1 MEIKIG
7 YALAKPV
14 ETQAQCDAY
23 TAMVEA
29 VNAHNAACAVGDTL
43 WSIADKPGCYEVTD
57 GGVKSDPA
65 DQPKPEPTLKEKLEA
80 LQEDNK
86 TLKEEN
92 TMITQ
97 CLMEMSEIVYAYT
110 SLQKTG
116 KDCFYDGNVV
126 GTGDHELRDDRGS
139 KGNVCPLPPP
149 AEGEGESHSGEERL

>member
-57 GGVKSDPA
+57 GGVKSA

-92 TMITQ
+92 TMIKQ
-97 CLMEMSEIVYAYT
+97 CLMEMSEIVYA
-110 SLQKTG
+110 
-116 KDCFYDGNVV
+116 
-126 GTGDHELRDDRGS
+126 
-139 KGNVCPLPPP
+139 
-149 AEGEGESHSGEERL
+149 

>member
-14 ETQAQCDAY
+14 GTQAQCDAY

-65 DQPKPEPTLKEKLEA
+65 DQPKPEPTFKEQLASAQSALADADALNLGQDYRLTLLE
-80 LQEDNK
+80 LGV
-86 TLKEEN
+86 T
-92 TMITQ
+92 
-97 CLMEMSEIVYAYT
+97 
-110 SLQKTG
+110 
-116 KDCFYDGNVV
+116 
-126 GTGDHELRDDRGS
+126 DDETT
-139 KGNVCPLPPP
+139 
-149 AEGEGESHSGEERL
+149 A

>member
-43 WSIADKPGCYEVTD
+43 WSIADKTGCYEITD

-86 TLKEEN
+86 MLK
-92 TMITQ
+92 Q
-97 CLMEMSEIVYAYT
+97 CLLRLWMRQRLCMSAA
-110 SLQKTG
+110 
-116 KDCFYDGNVV
+116 
-126 GTGDHELRDDRGS
+126 
-139 KGNVCPLPPP
+139 P
-149 AEGEGESHSGEERL
+149 AC

>member
-43 WSIADKPGCYEVTD
+43 WSIADKPGCYEITD
-57 GGVKSDPA
+57 GGVKPDPA

-80 LQEDNK
+80 LQKDNK

-92 TMITQ
+92 TMIKQ
-97 CLMEMSEIVYAYT
+97 CLMEMSEIVYA
-110 SLQKTG
+110 
-116 KDCFYDGNVV
+116 
-126 GTGDHELRDDRGS
+126 
-139 KGNVCPLPPP
+139 
-149 AEGEGESHSGEERL
+149 

>member
-65 DQPKPEPTLKEKLEA
+65 NRSRHLKRSWKHCR
-80 LQEDNK
+80 K
-86 TLKEEN
+86 
-92 TMITQ
+92 ITR
-97 CLMEMSEIVYAYT
+97 
-110 SLQKTG
+110 
-116 KDCFYDGNVV
+116 
-126 GTGDHELRDDRGS
+126 H
-139 KGNVCPLPPP
+139 
-149 AEGEGESHSGEERL
+149 